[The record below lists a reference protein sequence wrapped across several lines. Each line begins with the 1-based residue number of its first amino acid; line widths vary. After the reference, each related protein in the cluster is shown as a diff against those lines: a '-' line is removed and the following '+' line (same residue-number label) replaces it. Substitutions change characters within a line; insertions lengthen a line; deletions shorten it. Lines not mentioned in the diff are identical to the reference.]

1 MSPTIRDKLN
11 PMLALL
17 GILFIAIIFK
27 LFSMLSE
34 QEDRID
40 ELCDR
45 LSKIERDALKIT
57 FEKKDER
64 KQK

>member
-1 MSPTIRDKLN
+1 
-11 PMLALL
+11 MLALL
-17 GILFIAIIFK
+17 GILFIVIIFK

-57 FEKKDER
+57 FENKDER